1 MSGIFSRTQ
10 YDECY
15 SDEYKRINEPASNY
29 SFYLGYNVNPNMKQN
44 MSVCVD
50 NIIKYNNEDQNC
62 YVCNLNKEATLNKIP
77 ENFLKI
83 TEIDNDLKGINRHLT
98 YCNDKKFQG
107 CFSDA
112 EKNNIII
119 NPQLCDRVVV
129 PTNMKKF
136 ENILY

>member
-62 YVCNLNKEATLNKIP
+62 YICDLNNEATLDNTPK
-77 ENFLKI
+77 NFMKI
-83 TEIDNDLKGINRHLT
+83 TEIDNNLKGINKHLT
-98 YCNDKKFQG
+98 YCNEKKLKE
-107 CFSDA
+107 SLKDI
-112 EKNNIII
+112 EKNDIII
-119 NPQLCDRVVV
+119 NPQLCDRVVA

-136 ENILY
+136 ENVLF